1 MQFLGINSMA
11 TQINKR
17 IVALIAGTG
26 TTLQSVLDA
35 MRWETLG
42 GQIVAVVSHERYSYG
57 LLRAEQAQ
65 IPAFVHDVSDFR
77 YSGEG
82 EEGFNQGLIDL
93 VKPFHPD
100 LIVLAG
106 WQLPLS
112 DSFFQTF
119 PNQVVNLQVGLPG
132 QFPTFDPYGSNPVS
146 RAFEAFTAGQIRE
159 THFSMQ
165 VLQTSDGQGK
175 TLGQIVVPIYDF
187 DNLVDLEERMTRA
200 QQELLVNTLRL
211 VLREN

>member
-1 MQFLGINSMA
+1 MA
-11 TQINKR
+11 TNMNKR
-17 IVALIAGTG
+17 VVALIAGTG
-26 TTLQSVLDA
+26 STLQSVIDA

-42 GQIVAVVSHERYSYG
+42 GHIVAVVSHERYSYG
-57 LLRAEQAQ
+57 LLRAEQEQ
-65 IPAFVHDVSDFR
+65 IPAFIHDVSDYR

-82 EEGFNQGLIDL
+82 EAAFNQGLVELIQPL
-93 VKPFHPD
+93 APD

-112 DSFFQTF
+112 DAFFQAF
-119 PNQVVNLQVGLPG
+119 PNQVVNLQAGLPG

-146 RAFEAFTAGQIRE
+146 RAFEAFSAGQIRE

-165 VLQTSDGQGK
+165 ILHTSDGQGK
-175 TLGQIVVPIYDF
+175 MLGQIAVPIYDF
-187 DNLVDLEERMTRA
+187 DNLIDLEERMTRA

>member
-1 MQFLGINSMA
+1 MA
-11 TQINKR
+11 THTNKR
-17 IVALIAGTG
+17 VVALIAGTG

-42 GQIVAVVSHERYSYG
+42 GHVVAVVSHERYSYG
-57 LLRAEQAQ
+57 LLRAEQEL
-65 IPAFVHDVSDFR
+65 IPAFIHDISDFR

-82 EEGFNQGLIDL
+82 EEGFNQGLIEIIR
-93 VKPFHPD
+93 PFSPD

-112 DSFFQTF
+112 DSFFQAF

-132 QFPTFDPYGSNPVS
+132 QYPTFDSYGSNPVS
-146 RAFEAFTAGQIRE
+146 RAYEAFTAGQIRE

-165 VLQTSDGQGK
+165 ILHTSDGQGR
-175 TLGQIVVPIYDF
+175 TLGQISVPIYDF
-187 DNLVDLEERMTRA
+187 DNLIDLEERMTRA

-211 VLREN
+211 VLRDN

>member
-1 MQFLGINSMA
+1 MA
-11 TQINKR
+11 THQNKR

-26 TTLQSVLDA
+26 TILQSVLDA

-42 GQIVAVVSHERYSYG
+42 GYVVAVISHERYGYG
-57 LLRAEQAQ
+57 LLRAEQEQ
-65 IPAFVHDVSDFR
+65 IPAFVHDVSDYR

-82 EEGFNQGLIDL
+82 EAGFNIALIERAQS
-93 VKPFHPD
+93 FQPD

-112 DSFFQTF
+112 DSFFQAF
-119 PNQVVNLQVGLPG
+119 PGKVVNLQVGLPG
-132 QFPTFDPYGSNPVS
+132 QYPTFDPYGSNPVS
-146 RAFEAFTAGQIRE
+146 RAYEAFTAGQIRE

-165 VLQTSDGQGK
+165 VLHTSDGQGK
-175 TLGQIVVPIYDF
+175 TLGQIAVPIYEF
-187 DNLVDLEERMTRA
+187 DNLIDLEERMTRA

-211 VLREN
+211 LLRDN

>member
-1 MQFLGINSMA
+1 MA
-11 TQINKR
+11 TQMNKR

-26 TTLQSVLDA
+26 TTLQSVIDA
-35 MRWETLG
+35 MGWETLG

-82 EEGFNQGLIDL
+82 EEGFNDGLIEL
-93 VKPFHPD
+93 VKPFEPD

-112 DSFFQTF
+112 DSFFQAF

-146 RAFEAFTAGQIRE
+146 RAYEAFTAGQIRE

-165 VLQTSDGQGK
+165 VLETSDGQGK

-187 DNLVDLEERMTRA
+187 DNLIDLEERMTRA